1 MSSYKVYTVEYAKRT
16 APVSDLFLRAPG
28 VEQVPMSYYF
38 WAIVGSDHTVI
49 VDAGFTEE
57 KAKLRG
63 RELTLGFEDGLKAID
78 IDPKTVKHVVLSH
91 FHWDHMGNLD
101 CFPEA
106 TFYAQ
111 MKEMMFWTGP
121 YSSHPAFNE
130 VVEKD
135 DITTAVRLQ
144 LEGRL
149 VQLDGAKEILP
160 GITLERVGGHTAGMQ
175 VVYVDTEAGRAVV
188 ASDAVKTYK
197 NLRENIPDPFL
208 HDIPEMLDAYER
220 IRTIV
225 PDENLIL
232 PGHDPDALNRFQKV
246 SEGIVVLG

>member
-1 MSSYKVYTVEYAKRT
+1 MSSYKVYAVEYAKRM
-16 APVSDLFLRAPG
+16 APVSDLFLRAQG
-28 VEQVPMSYYF
+28 VEQLPMSYFF
-38 WAIVGSDHTVI
+38 WAIVGEGHTVV

-63 RELTLGFEDGLKAID
+63 RTLTLGFENGLKSID
-78 IDPKTVKHVVLSH
+78 IDPKTVKHVVLTH

-111 MKEMMFWTGP
+111 VKEMMFWTGP
-121 YSSHPAFNE
+121 YSRYAAFNE
-130 VVEKD
+130 VVETD
-135 DITTAVRLQ
+135 DILGAVRLQ

-149 VQLDGAKEILP
+149 VLFDGSKEILP

-175 VVYVDTEAGRAVV
+175 VVYVDTDAGRSVI
-188 ASDAVKTYK
+188 ASDAVKTYRS
-197 NLRENIPDPFL
+197 LRESIPDPFL

-225 PDENLIL
+225 PDENLIF
-232 PGHDPDALNRFQKV
+232 PGHDPDALNRFRKV
-246 SEGIVVLG
+246 SDAAVVLG